1 MIYHILCTC
10 LTWRSSGTAQKC
22 AAFYFYVRRHRGTN
36 MPSRLLLLSLV
47 LAAATS
53 QASEL
58 TLGSVALSIGL
69 ERAPLLSA
77 LQANF
82 TVSPNCS
89 DTAACLVFEGPQS
102 TGTYVGS
109 VTFKDGRLVGA
120 SRQWGGFK
128 DHANPVL
135 VTKALLAALES
146 AATASGSRA
155 DVSSSLTR
163 VPGADMVT
171 LQFTFPGR
179 RVSVLTTD
187 GNSKYGQQVSIS
199 EFIVMPAK

>member
-1 MIYHILCTC
+1 M
-10 LTWRSSGTAQKC
+10 Q
-22 AAFYFYVRRHRGTN
+22 
-36 MPSRLLLLSLV
+36 PRLLLLSLV
-47 LAAATS
+47 LAATTS
-53 QASEL
+53 QANEL
-58 TLGSVALSIGL
+58 TLGPVALSIGL
-69 ERAPLLSA
+69 ERGPLLSS

-109 VTFKDGRLVGA
+109 ITFKDGRLVGA
-120 SRQWGGFK
+120 SRNWGDFK
-128 DHANPVL
+128 DRANPVL

-146 AATASGSRA
+146 AAAVSGSRA
-155 DVSSSLTR
+155 SISSSLTR

-179 RVSVLTTD
+179 RVFVSTTD
-187 GNSKYGQQVSIS
+187 GDSKYGQQVSIS
-199 EFIVMPAK
+199 EHIGMPAK